1 MALVHVFLSFQHVTT
16 VVSAHV
22 PCVLAHASHD
32 PCRFSSNVILD
43 NPFTSVPLPLGEIV
57 QCCRVL
63 SVFFVFLFGIYG
75 LFIRFPVMRRLSHRV

>member
-1 MALVHVFLSFQHVTT
+1 MALVHVFTSFQHVTT

-22 PCVLAHASHD
+22 PCVLTHASHN

-43 NPFTSVPLPLGEIV
+43 NPFNSAPFPLGESV

-63 SVFFVFLFGIYG
+63 SFFFFLSLEFMDY
-75 LFIRFPVMRRLSHRV
+75 LLDFQS